1 MSSLGAYF
9 LEMCAHALLK
19 EATKSSLEV
28 KNTEIKHFKA
38 IFLRAETEECN
49 QKDFYSTFSM
59 VETVECNQ
67 ESLGVFNKF
76 GIIIPC

>member
-1 MSSLGAYF
+1 MTMSSLGAYF

-49 QKDFYSTFSM
+49 QKDF
-59 VETVECNQ
+59 
-67 ESLGVFNKF
+67 
-76 GIIIPC
+76 